1 MFTWGISEHPSFQ
14 QEEGSFSI
22 QTQSERYSSFSR
34 EQNWTVLLLRRMW
47 REKTEWERAGRNCTT
62 VAESNRFRQ
71 REREVVP
78 ECGEI
83 SLSLNILSVGE
94 ESACNA
100 RDLGLIPGLGRSPRE
115 GKSYPLQYPGLEN
128 SRDCIIHGV
137 TKSRTRLSDFHFT
150 WIYLIKTIN
159 ERIQWP
165 RIFFAW
171 NEWTWRALC

>member
-78 ECGEI
+78 EI
-83 SLSLNILSVGE
+83 TRSHNVGKYHY
-94 ESACNA
+94 
-100 RDLGLIPGLGRSPRE
+100 L
-115 GKSYPLQYPGLEN
+115 
-128 SRDCIIHGV
+128 
-137 TKSRTRLSDFHFT
+137 
-150 WIYLIKTIN
+150 WIYSRLVKNLPAMQETWVWSLGWEDPLEKGKATHSSILAW
-159 ERIQWP
+159 RIP
-165 RIFFAW
+165 ETA
-171 NEWTWRALC
+171 

>member
-78 ECGEI
+78 EI
-83 SLSLNILSVGE
+83 TRSHNVGKYHY
-94 ESACNA
+94 
-100 RDLGLIPGLGRSPRE
+100 L
-115 GKSYPLQYPGLEN
+115 
-128 SRDCIIHGV
+128 
-137 TKSRTRLSDFHFT
+137 
-150 WIYLIKTIN
+150 WIYSRLVKNLPAMQETWVWSLGWEGPLEKGEATHSSILAW
-159 ERIQWP
+159 RIP
-165 RIFFAW
+165 ETA
-171 NEWTWRALC
+171 